1 MHRIV
6 RPATAAVALLLT
18 PAMGA
23 AFASTALAQSAQ
35 PASVPPAP
43 AAAGAKGAVPAA
55 ETSQLEDIVV
65 TAERREQSLQNAP
78 IAVSALGGAAL
89 KDAGV
94 ADVSDLTRS
103 VPSVVIAPAAGG
115 VPQVYVR
122 GIGTFAS
129 NQYAEQSVAVNLDGI
144 YISRPAGA
152 NGFFYDIQRV
162 EVLKGPQGTLYGRNA
177 SGGAVNVLPETPK
190 LDALSAAATLD
201 IGNYNLRKGD
211 AYVNVPLSDKV
222 ALRASGMVIDRKGY
236 LTDGYNDDQGQAG
249 RLQLLLEPT
258 EDWRVRLSGDYYH
271 RGGKGSGQVQYPYAD
286 PDNPWVGPSDPREVA
301 AYYAGLPAASA
312 HSPLIENAK
321 TNGFIDDQFWGTHA
335 EISHDFSFATLT
347 VIPAYREVHEDYL
360 SYIPSAFRVES
371 DSAQKSVEARLAS
384 SGGGPLTWLA
394 GVYYFTEDVTANQ
407 DYDHWV
413 QETVINSKLTD
424 ETTAAFGQLTYAL
437 TDSLRLTTG
446 GRFTHEEKTQDSQ
459 FGTATFSPVK
469 PALSGRADDRIWN
482 AATWKVG
489 VDYDV
494 APQSLLYANIG
505 TGFKA
510 GGFFASAGP
519 DTYNPEHLTAYSVG
533 LKNRFWDNQVQ
544 VNVEAF
550 DYEYRD
556 QQISYLAPSL
566 TGVSSFPY
574 APVFVTQNVGRSRI
588 RGFEVEGRWKAT
600 AQDLLTAN
608 VQYIDSRYTSFTYNY
623 FSNFG
628 APPSVGC
635 PSSVATGVNPA
646 PVAPSTIYAVNCS
659 GKPGTNAPRWT
670 ANLGYEHE
678 FRFADGSGLTAAA
691 DVYLSAS
698 YYTAYDYLAEQV
710 QGGYHMTNLRLTYN
724 AADDRWSVTGYVNNV
739 ENQAV
744 VNTSY
749 QPNQAFGNG
758 LNYANIRP
766 PRTYGVRATVHY

>member
-1 MHRIV
+1 
-6 RPATAAVALLLT
+6 
-18 PAMGA
+18 
-23 AFASTALAQSAQ
+23 
-35 PASVPPAP
+35 AP
-43 AAAGAKGAVPAA
+43 QAAAQGQAA
-55 ETSQLEDIVV
+55 QLDEIVI
-65 TAERREQSLQNAP
+65 TAERREQSLQTAP
-78 IAVSALGGAAL
+78 VAVSALGGAAL
-89 KDAGV
+89 KEAGV

-122 GIGTFAS
+122 GVGTFAS
-129 NQYAEQSVAVNLDGI
+129 NAYAEQSVAVNLDGV

-152 NGFFYDIQRV
+152 NGFFYDLQRV

-190 LDALSAAATLD
+190 LDKTSAAATLD
-201 IGNYNLRKGD
+201 IGNYDLRKGD
-211 AYVNVPLSDKV
+211 AYVNVPLSDKA

-271 RGGKGSGQVQYPYAD
+271 RGGKGSGQVQYPYVDA
-286 PDNPWVGPSDPREVA
+286 DNPWIGPADARAVA
-301 AYYAGLPAASA
+301 AYYAGLPPQSA
-312 HSPLIENAK
+312 YSPLIENAK
-321 TNGFIDDQFWGTHA
+321 KDGFIDDQFWGTHA

-347 VIPAYREVHEDYL
+347 ILPAYREVKEDYL
-360 SYIPSAFRVES
+360 SYIPSAFRVNSES
-371 DSAQKSVEARLAS
+371 QQKSVEARLAS
-384 SGGGPLTWLA
+384 TGGGPLTWLA
-394 GVYYFTEDVTANQ
+394 GIYYFSEDVTAAQ

-413 QETVINSKLTD
+413 MESVINSKLTD
-424 ETTAAFGQLTYAL
+424 ETVAAFGQLTYAL
-437 TDSLRLTTG
+437 TDTLRLTAG
-446 GRFTHEEKTQDSQ
+446 GRFTHEEKNQDSQ
-459 FGTATFSPVK
+459 FGTATFSPTK
-469 PALSGRADDRIWN
+469 PTLSSRADDRIWN

-489 VDYDV
+489 VDYDL

-510 GGFFASAGP
+510 GGFYASAGQ
-519 DTYNPEHLTAYSVG
+519 DTFNPEHLTAYSVG
-533 LKNRFWDNQVQ
+533 LKNRFWDNRVQ
-544 VNVEAF
+544 LNLEAF

-556 QQISYLAPSL
+556 QQVSYLAPTL

-574 APVFVTQNVGRSRI
+574 APIFVTQNVGRSRI

-600 AQDLLTAN
+600 SNDLLTAT
-608 VQYIDSRYTSFTYNY
+608 VQYTDSRYTSFTYSY

-635 PSSVATGVNPA
+635 PYSNVSASANPA
-646 PVAPSTIYAVNCS
+646 PLAPSAIYSVNCS
-659 GKPGTNAPRWT
+659 GKPATNAPRWT
-670 ANLGYEHE
+670 ANIGYEHE
-678 FRFADGSGLTAAA
+678 FAFADGSGLTAAA

-724 AADDRWSVTGYVNNV
+724 AADDLWSVTAYVNNV

-758 LNYANIRP
+758 MNYANIRP
-766 PRTYGVRATVHY
+766 PRTYGVRATVRY

>member
-6 RPATAAVALLLT
+6 RPATAVVALMLA
-18 PAMGA
+18 PGA
-23 AFASTALAQSAQ
+23 IGITTTASAQ
-35 PASVPPAP
+35 TTAPAP
-43 AAAGAKGAVPAA
+43 QAGGGAQGQAA
-55 ETSQLEDIVV
+55 QLDEIVI
-65 TAERREQSLQNAP
+65 TAERREQSLQTAP
-78 IAVSALGGAAL
+78 VAVSALGGATL
-89 KDAGV
+89 KEAGV

-122 GIGTFAS
+122 GVGTFAS
-129 NQYAEQSVAVNLDGI
+129 NAYAEQSVAVNLDGI

-152 NGFFYDIQRV
+152 NGFFYDLQRV

-177 SGGAVNVLPETPK
+177 SGGALNVLPETPK
-190 LDALSAAATLD
+190 LGEQSATATLD
-201 IGNYNLRKGD
+201 IGNYDLRKGD
-211 AYVNVPLSDKV
+211 AAVNVPLGDKA

-271 RGGKGSGQVQYPYAD
+271 RGGKGSGQVQYPYVD
-286 PDNPWVGPSDPREVA
+286 TDNPWIGPSDARAVA

-312 HSPLIENAK
+312 HSPLIQNAK
-321 TNGFIDDQFWGTHA
+321 KDGFIDDQFWGTHA

-347 VIPAYREVHEDYL
+347 IIPAYREVKEDYL
-360 SYIPSAFRVES
+360 SYIPSAFRVNSES
-371 DSAQKSVEARLAS
+371 QQRSVEARLAS
-384 SGGGPLTWLA
+384 RDSGPLTWLA
-394 GVYYFTEDVTANQ
+394 GAYYFSEDVDAKQ
-407 DYDHWV
+407 DYNHWV
-413 QETVINSKLTD
+413 QETVMNSKLTD
-424 ETTAAFGQLTYAL
+424 ETVAAFGQLTYAL
-437 TDSLRLTTG
+437 TDALRLTAG
-446 GRFTHEEKTQDSQ
+446 GRVTHEEKSQDSQ
-459 FGTATFSPVK
+459 FGTATFSPTK
-469 PALSGRADDRIWN
+469 PALSSRADDRIWN

-489 VDYDV
+489 VDYDL
-494 APQSLLYANIG
+494 APQSLLYANVG

-510 GGFFASAGP
+510 GGFYASAGA
-519 DTYNPEHLTAYSVG
+519 DTFNPEHLTAYSLG
-533 LKNRFWDNQVQ
+533 LKNRFWDNRVQ
-544 VNVEAF
+544 LNLEAF

-556 QQISYLAPSL
+556 QQISYLAPTL

-574 APVFVTQNVGRSRI
+574 APSFVTQNVGRSRI
-588 RGFEVEGRWKAT
+588 RGFEIEGRWKAT
-600 AQDLLTAN
+600 SSDLLTAT
-608 VQYIDSRYTSFTYNY
+608 VQYTDTRYTSFTYNY

-635 PSSVATGVNPA
+635 PYTNASGTASPT
-646 PVAPSTIYAVNCS
+646 PVAPSAIYSVNCS
-659 GKPGTNAPRWT
+659 GKPATNAPRWT
-670 ANLGYEHE
+670 ANIGYEHE
-678 FRFADGSGLTAAA
+678 FAFADGSGLTAAA

-724 AADDRWSVTGYVNNV
+724 AANDRWSVTGYVNNV

-758 LNYANIRP
+758 LNFANIRP
-766 PRTYGVRATVHY
+766 PRTYGVRATVRY

>member
-6 RPATAAVALLLT
+6 RPATAAVALMLT
-18 PAMGA
+18 PGVGLALLS
-23 AFASTALAQSAQ
+23 STAVAQTA
-35 PASVPPAP
+35 AP
-43 AAAGAKGAVPAA
+43 AAKGAGAGTGAAAAA
-55 ETSQLEDIVV
+55 ETNQLEDIVV

-177 SGGAVNVLPETPK
+177 SGGALNVLPETPK

-201 IGNYNLRKGD
+201 IGNYDLRKGD
-211 AYVNVPLSDKV
+211 AYVNVPLSDKA

-286 PDNPWVGPSDPREVA
+286 ADNPWIGPSDPREVA

-312 HSPLIENAK
+312 RNPLISNAK
-321 TNGFIDDQFWGTHA
+321 GDGFIDDQFWGTHA
-335 EISHDFSFATLT
+335 EINHDFSFATLT

-360 SYIPSAFRVES
+360 SYIPSAFRVQS
-371 DSAQKSVEARLAS
+371 DAQQKSVEARLAS
-384 SGGGPLTWLA
+384 RDGGPLTWLA
-394 GVYYFTEDVTANQ
+394 GVYYFTEDVAANQ

-413 QETVINSKLTD
+413 QETVIDSKLTD
-424 ETTAAFGQLTYAL
+424 ETVAAFGQLTYAL
-437 TDSLRLTTG
+437 TDSLRLTAG
-446 GRFTHEEKTQDSQ
+446 GRFTHEEKTQDTQ
-459 FGTATFSPVK
+459 FGTATFSPAK
-469 PALSGRADDRIWN
+469 PTLATRADDRIWN

-489 VDYDV
+489 VDYDL

-519 DTYNPEHLTAYSVG
+519 DTFNPEHLTAYSIGV
-533 LKNRFWDNQVQ
+533 KNRFWDNQVQ
-544 VNVEAF
+544 LNVEAF

-608 VQYIDSRYTSFTYNY
+608 VQYIDSRYTSFTYSY

-635 PSSVATGVNPA
+635 PYSVATGA
-646 PVAPSTIYAVNCS
+646 SPVPVPPSAIYSVNCS

-691 DVYLSAS
+691 DMYLSAS
-698 YYTAYDYLAEQV
+698 YYTAYDYLAKQV

-724 AADDRWSVTGYVNNV
+724 AADDLWSVTGYVNNV

-744 VNTSY
+744 VSTSF

-766 PRTYGVRATVHY
+766 PRTYGVRATVRY